1 MDLDD
6 LTLITSETKATYPK
20 IKEYLLK
27 KFRFKV
33 SGLYIMQIKAKYV
46 YIRKNYNKSKKK
58 DFAVPQVF

>member
-1 MDLDD
+1 MWRRLSVWLENLAMTKNMDLDD

-46 YIRKNYNKSKKK
+46 L
-58 DFAVPQVF
+58 